1 MMRVK
6 TKSGGSKA
14 QSICLVSCEMMVCTT
29 YLVSFTN
36 PLASGEAGN
45 LSRFEQLLRFC
56 CTFPFENIDLALAE
70 VKSQHI

>member
-14 QSICLVSCEMMVCTT
+14 QSIWLVSCEMMACTT

-45 LSRFEQLLRFC
+45 LSTTYYVC
-56 CTFPFENIDLALAE
+56 SAA
-70 VKSQHI
+70 